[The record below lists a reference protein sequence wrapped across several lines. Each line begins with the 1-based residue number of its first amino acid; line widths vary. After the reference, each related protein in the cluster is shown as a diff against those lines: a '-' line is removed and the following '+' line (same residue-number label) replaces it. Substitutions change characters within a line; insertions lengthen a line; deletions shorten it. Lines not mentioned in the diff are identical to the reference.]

1 MLLYQTEVTMRTKLG
16 RIGLLFAIPLL
27 LSTEGQGWAQLI
39 TPAADGT
46 GTIVTP
52 QGSQY
57 DITGGQTSG
66 NGANLFHSFDRF
78 GLDAGQIANF
88 LSHPNTQN
96 ILSRVVGG
104 EASFI
109 NGLIQVTGS
118 QANLYLMNPSG
129 ILFGASASLNVPAA
143 FTATTANGIQIGD
156 EWFKAVGATNYAN
169 LVGTP
174 HAFAFTTPQPGS
186 IFNAGNLSV
195 GTGQSLTL
203 LGGTVVN
210 TGTIAAPGGNIT
222 IMAVPGEKFVRISQA
237 SSPLSLDL
245 PLATQSQLNGNGA
258 MVSPLAL
265 PALLTGGNLTGATGV
280 IVENGVVKLTSSST
294 PLPSEPGTTLISG
307 TLSTVSDG
315 AASLI
320 QVLGDRVGLLSASI
334 DASAT
339 SGGGTVLIGG
349 DYQGQGTIPTAQ
361 STFVSQD
368 STIHADA
375 IAQGNGGKVIV
386 WADDTTR
393 FYGSIS
399 AQGGVLFGN
408 GGFVETSGKQTLDV
422 NHAQVNT
429 SATAGQPGVWLLDP
443 TNINI
448 ANGGTGVILNG
459 IFDPATT
466 GVAST
471 IAPATIAAA
480 LNGGT
485 SVTITTNSGV
495 GGNGDITLTD
505 SINQAG
511 GGAASL
517 TLTGRRF
524 IRPGA
529 ATINMNSTGGLT
541 FNINQVNPEANPL
554 SSSIQAAIDA
564 IGNVAG
570 ARTINLGA
578 GTYTLGNTINIAKN
592 LTLNGAGAGNTRVS
606 GNNAVRVFS
615 ITGGTV
621 TLNGLTIANG
631 NQGADP
637 IGGGGL
643 LNTSNL
649 TLNNSVVENNTSNL
663 GGGGIRNSGTMVL
676 NNVTVRNNTNLNA
689 FGGGIDNVFGGN
701 LTLNNSLVANN
712 SSLVNGGG
720 IDNFTNATLVLNNS
734 TVSGNSASLSGGGI
748 HNEATSNITLN
759 NSTVA
764 GNSAATG
771 GGINNVSGSSF
782 SLRNSIV
789 SGNTASGSPDVN
801 GTFVSLGNNI
811 IGNSAGGSGFVASD
825 LLNVNP
831 LLAPLGNYGGV
842 TFTHALLPGSPAINA
857 AGAGATAA
865 DQRGVTAVGVR
876 DIGAF
881 ESRQGFVITASTGNG
896 QTTNVTRAFN
906 TPLTITVASP
916 FGEPVAGGLVT
927 FTVPTT
933 GASATLNSTTVTI
946 NAAGQASV
954 NAIANATPGSY
965 AVIASARGANN
976 AAFNLSNLLFG
987 NLTVD
992 TLLDENDNNT
1002 SLGDISLREA
1012 IAFIDTNGTITF
1024 NPALSGGTITTAL
1037 GAFTI
1042 NRSMTIDGA
1051 GATSLTISGNNAN
1064 QVFNVSGAGTIANIN
1079 SLTITQGRG
1088 INGGGIYNFGGAN
1101 LTVNNSTITNNNAL
1115 GLGGTVGGGGGI
1127 YNESATLTVNNSTI
1141 SNNIATG
1148 SNGGGGSGAGLYN
1161 FGGGILTV
1169 NNSTI
1174 TNNTGDTL
1182 GSGTAAGGGGIVN
1195 WGGTLIVTNSTIT
1208 GNRLTSSGSNSL
1220 SGGGISNFSSGST
1233 LRISN
1238 SIVAGN
1244 TALTGREIHSSIA
1257 ATSEGNNL
1265 FGFNSNSGLFN
1276 VALAASDIVPTV
1288 PLSQILA
1295 PLGNYGGATLTHALL
1310 PGSPAINAAGAG
1322 ATAADQ
1328 RGIAVVGGV
1337 RDIGAFES
1345 RGFVVS
1351 AAGGSGQT
1359 TNVTRSFNT
1368 PLTVAVSS
1376 LFGEPVAGGS
1386 VTFNAPATGASATFN
1401 RTPALINANGQASVN
1416 AVANGTPGGYAVT
1429 ATTSGSNIAAFN
1441 LSNIL
1446 FGNLTVD
1453 TLLDENDSNTSLG
1466 DVSLREAIAFVDTNG
1481 TIDFAPSLAGGT
1493 ITLGLGE
1500 LGINRSVSILG
1511 PGATNLAISG
1521 NNSFRV
1527 FNISG
1532 VGTTVT
1538 LNGLTIRNGFATTG
1552 GGIFNNGSNVTATN
1566 LIVSNNLAAS
1576 GGGISNQ
1583 NGGTFILNNSQVIN
1597 NQATNTGLV
1606 GGIGYQ
1612 LGGGG
1617 IFNSASMTIDSST
1630 VANNTAARRGGGIQ
1644 NMDLTGNGSTLS
1656 VLNSAIT
1663 GNSSGGVGG
1672 GIDNVGNGTGATAA
1686 LTLSNSTVSGN
1697 SSSLTAGVS
1706 SNGVDSQIGL
1716 LNTTIANNFATNGF
1730 GGIWNADGGTVNL
1743 SSTIIANNVSR
1754 TNPDV
1759 TGTYTSQGNNLIG
1772 NTTGAIGFG
1781 GGDLLNVNPL
1791 LAALGNYGGTSQ
1803 THALLPGSPA
1813 IDAASTGATA
1823 TDQRGATTFGV
1834 RDIGA
1839 FESQGFTLTASNGT
1853 PQSTNVARSFAVP
1866 LTVTVQ
1872 ANNGIEPVVGGIV
1885 NFAAPTSSATAI
1897 LGSNSAVINNNG
1909 QASVTASANTGIGSY
1924 AVTANTR
1931 GAANTAIF
1939 NLNNSLFDRIIVD
1952 TLSDD
1957 FNNNLAIGD
1966 ISLREAIAFTQLGG
1980 TIDFSPNISGGTINV
1995 TGTPLSSA
2003 DRTLNNV
2010 NTNITS
2016 PNSLTFGN
2024 LFLGNNVI
2032 FSTTAPGSNISLL
2045 GSVNGNYTLTLNTPG
2060 TVQINNAIGNIT
2072 PLSGLTVNASANITS
2087 NIITNGDINFGNTVN
2102 INKNSAIQA
2111 NSGAISSNGTITTSD
2126 NSQITLAA
2134 DGDITVNNIV
2144 SSAGILL
2151 NSGGKLLA
2159 NVLDTSGTTA
2169 GGNITVNGD
2178 RININTLNTNASNG
2192 RAGTV
2197 NLAAQSDAQINSLTA
2212 QGGNGQGGTVNLS
2225 SGDGLS
2231 IDNLTTSSNTGG
2243 AVNIDSGGAL
2253 SIRNLDTS
2261 GTASGGAIRASA
2273 DSIDIV
2279 NQLNSSGSIGSGGG
2293 IDLTSQGGS
2302 IQLSSVNAQGG
2313 DSGQG
2318 GIVTIDANGFFRA
2331 TDSFVD
2337 RNGLTTTISTS
2348 GGLGGGAIRI
2358 EYIST
2363 GTSPFTIG
2371 AIGGATSNGTITS
2384 IATSSTTRL
2393 DPLQQFPRGV
2403 TFNNITIAPKG
2414 VTNPP
2419 EFIDPPSP
2427 PPDLN
2432 IAAVDAFG
2440 GDFTDPQSIIRTLS
2454 KITEQTETRPAIIYV
2469 FAQGEELQ
2477 LAVFLP
2483 DGKPITKSF
2492 PINRQRIL
2500 RQARSFINEVSDP
2513 RKTRTTSYL
2522 KPAQQLY
2529 QWLVEPIAAELEANK
2544 IDTLL
2549 FAMDTGLRSLPVA
2562 ALHDGEQF
2570 LVQKYSLALIPSITL
2585 TDTRYQ
2591 PLKDAQVL
2599 AMGASE
2605 FKDQAPLPAVPVEL
2619 ALVTQDL
2626 WQGKS
2631 FLNKA
2636 FTLENLKFQRFETP
2650 YRIIHLA
2657 THGEFQ
2663 AGSLDN
2669 SYIQLWDTKLRL
2681 DELRQLNWNDPP
2693 VDLLVLSA
2701 CRTAFGDDETELGFA
2716 GIAFH
2721 AGVKSVLASLWYVSD
2736 EGTLGLVTEFY
2747 RQLKTAPIKA
2757 EALQQAQIAMLEGKI
2772 RLEDGQL
2779 RGIGQ
2784 RGGLPLPPEL
2794 AKQNDRQFVH
2804 PFFWAAFT
2812 MIGSPW

>member
-1 MLLYQTEVTMRTKLG
+1 MRTRIG
-16 RIGLLFAIPLL
+16 RIGLLFALPLF
-27 LSTEGQGWAQLI
+27 LSTEARGWAQLI

-57 DITGGQTSG
+57 DITGGQTSS

-118 QANLYLMNPSG
+118 QANLYLINPAG
-129 ILFGASASLNVPAA
+129 ILFGSSASLNVPAA

-222 IMAVPGEKFVRISQA
+222 VMAVPGERFVRISQA
-237 SSPLSLDL
+237 NSLLSLDL
-245 PLATQSQLNGNGA
+245 PLATQSQLNGNSA
-258 MVSPLAL
+258 ISAPLAL

-280 IVENGVVKLTSSST
+280 IVENGVAKLTSSST
-294 PLPSEPGTTLISG
+294 PLPTDPGTTLISG

-349 DYQGQGTIPTAQ
+349 DYQGQGTVPTAQ

-368 STIHADA
+368 STIRADA
-375 IAQGNGGKVIV
+375 IAQGDGGKVIV

-408 GGFVETSGKQTLDV
+408 GGFVETSGKQMLDV
-422 NHAQVNT
+422 THAQVNT
-429 SATAGQPGVWLLDP
+429 SAAAGQSGVWLLDP

-448 ANGGTGVILNG
+448 ANGGTGVIASG

-471 IAPATIAAA
+471 ISPATIAAA

-485 SVTITTNSGV
+485 SVTITTNSGI

-524 IRPGA
+524 TRPGA

-554 SSSIQAAIDA
+554 SNSIQAAIDA

-592 LTLNGAGAGNTRVS
+592 LTLNGAGASNTTVS

-637 IGGGGL
+637 VGGGGL

-663 GGGGIRNSGTMVL
+663 GGGGIRNDGTMVL

-689 FGGGIDNVFGGN
+689 FGGGIDNVFGAN

-712 SSLVNGGG
+712 SSRSNGGG
-720 IDNFTNATLVLNNS
+720 IDNFNNATLVLNNS

-748 HNEATSNITLN
+748 YNEASNITLN

-764 GNSAATG
+764 GNSASTG

-801 GTFVSLGNNI
+801 GTFASLGNNI

-825 LLNVNP
+825 RLNINP
-831 LLAPLGNYGGV
+831 LLAPLGNYGGA
-842 TFTHALLPGSPAINA
+842 TLTYALLPGSPAIDA

-865 DQRGVTAVGVR
+865 DQRGVTAFGVR

-881 ESRQGFVITASTGNG
+881 ESRQGFVITASAGNG

-946 NAAGQASV
+946 NANGQASV
-954 NAIANATPGSY
+954 NATANATPGGY
-965 AVIASARGANN
+965 TVTANTN
-976 AAFNLSNLLFG
+976 GSNIAAFNLSNLLFG

-992 TLLDENDNNT
+992 TVLDENDNNT

-1012 IAFIDTNGTITF
+1012 IAFVDTNGTINF
-1024 NPALSGGTITTAL
+1024 APALAGGTIVLTQGELVLSRST
-1037 GAFTI
+1037 TI
-1042 NRSMTIDGA
+1042 NGA
-1051 GATSLTISGNNAN
+1051 GVSNLSISGNNTNRVFSITAGNIILDSLTITGGNAIINVGGGISQTGTSNLTIRNSTIFGNTASGNGGGIDVNPAPGGFTSTIINSTISGNT
-1064 QVFNVSGAGTIANIN
+1064 AGD
-1079 SLTITQGRG
+1079 R
-1088 INGGGIYNFGGAN
+1088 
-1101 LTVNNSTITNNNAL
+1101 
-1115 GLGGTVGGGGGI
+1115 
-1127 YNESATLTVNNSTI
+1127 
-1141 SNNIATG
+1141 
-1148 SNGGGGSGAGLYN
+1148 
-1161 FGGGILTV
+1161 
-1169 NNSTI
+1169 
-1174 TNNTGDTL
+1174 
-1182 GSGTAAGGGGIVN
+1182 
-1195 WGGTLIVTNSTIT
+1195 
-1208 GNRLTSSGSNSL
+1208 
-1220 SGGGISNFSSGST
+1220 GGGISLGSNANVNFTNST
-1233 LRISN
+1233 LTQNTARFVGGGINNSFGGTVNLSN
-1238 SIVAGN
+1238 TIVAGN
-1244 TALTGREIHSSIA
+1244 INANSPDISGSI
-1257 ATSEGNNL
+1257 TSQGNNL
-1265 FGFNSNSGLFN
+1265 VGNTTGSTGLI
-1276 VALAASDIVPTV
+1276 ASDLQNVN
-1288 PLSQILA
+1288 PLLA

-1310 PGSPAINAAGAG
+1310 PGSPAINAAGTG

-1345 RGFVVS
+1345 RGFVIS
-1351 AAGGSGQT
+1351 AAGGNGQT
-1359 TNVTRSFNT
+1359 TNVTRPFNT

-1376 LFGEPVAGGS
+1376 PFGEPVAGGS
-1386 VTFNAPATGASATFN
+1386 VTFTAPTTGASATFN
-1401 RTPALINANGQASVN
+1401 STTTLIGANGQASVN
-1416 AVANGTPGGYAVT
+1416 AAANATPGGYTVT
-1429 ATTSGSNIAAFN
+1429 ANTNGSNIAAFN

-1466 DVSLREAIAFVDTNG
+1466 DISLREAIAFVDTNG
-1481 TIDFAPSLAGGT
+1481 TIDFAPALAGGT
-1493 ITLGLGE
+1493 ITLTQGE
-1500 LGINRSVSILG
+1500 LVLSRSTTINGAGVS
-1511 PGATNLAISG
+1511 NLSISG
-1521 NNSFRV
+1521 NNTNRV
-1527 FNISG
+1527 FSITAGNIILDSLTITG
-1532 VGTTVT
+1532 GNAIINVGGGISQTGTS
-1538 LNGLTIRNGFATTG
+1538 NLTIRNSTISGNTASGNG
-1552 GGIFNNGSNVTATN
+1552 GGIDVNPAPGGFTSTIINSTISGNTAGDR
-1566 LIVSNNLAAS
+1566 
-1576 GGGISNQ
+1576 GGGISLGSNA
-1583 NGGTFILNNSQVIN
+1583 NVNFTNSTLTQ
-1597 NQATNTGLV
+1597 
-1606 GGIGYQ
+1606 
-1612 LGGGG
+1612 
-1617 IFNSASMTIDSST
+1617 
-1630 VANNTAARRGGGIQ
+1630 NTARF
-1644 NMDLTGNGSTLS
+1644 
-1656 VLNSAIT
+1656 
-1663 GNSSGGVGG
+1663 VGG
-1672 GIDNVGNGTGATAA
+1672 GIN
-1686 LTLSNSTVSGN
+1686 NS
-1697 SSSLTAGVS
+1697 
-1706 SNGVDSQIGL
+1706 
-1716 LNTTIANNFATNGF
+1716 F
-1730 GGIWNADGGTVNL
+1730 GGTVNL
-1743 SSTIIANNVSR
+1743 SNTIVAGNINANS
-1754 TNPDV
+1754 PDIS
-1759 TGTYTSQGNNLIG
+1759 GGITSQGNNLVG
-1772 NTTGAIGFG
+1772 NTTGGFG
-1781 GGDLLNVNPL
+1781 FAASDLLNLNPL
-1791 LAALGNYGGTSQ
+1791 LAPLGNYGGTSQ

-1813 IDAASTGATA
+1813 IDAAGAGATT
-1823 TDQRGATTFGV
+1823 TDQRGAATFGI

-1839 FESQGFTLTASNGT
+1839 FESQGFTLIASNGT

-1866 LTVTVQ
+1866 LTVTVRS
-1872 ANNGIEPVVGGIV
+1872 NNGIEPVAGGIV
-1885 NFAAPTSSATAI
+1885 TFAAPTSGATAI
-1897 LGSNSAVINNNG
+1897 LGSNGAAINNNG
-1909 QASVTASANTGIGSY
+1909 QASVTASANIGIGSY

-1931 GAANTAIF
+1931 GATNTATF
-1939 NLNNSLFDRIIVD
+1939 NLNNSLFSRIVVD

-1957 FNNNLAIGD
+1957 FNNNLAVGD
-1966 ISLREAIAFTQLGG
+1966 ISLREAIAFTQPGS
-1980 TIDFSPNISGGTINV
+1980 TIDFSPSISGGTINV
-1995 TGTPLSSA
+1995 TSTPLSSA

-2024 LFLGNNVI
+2024 LFLSNNVI

-2045 GSVNGNYTLTLNTPG
+2045 GSVNGNHTLTLNTPG

-2072 PLSGLTVNASANITS
+2072 PLSRLTVNAPANVTS
-2087 NIITNGDINFGNTVN
+2087 NIITDGDIRFNNPVS
-2102 INKNSAIQA
+2102 INNNATIQA
-2111 NSGAISSNGTITTSD
+2111 NSGGITNNGTITTSD
-2126 NSQITLAA
+2126 NSQIALIA
-2134 DGDITVNNIV
+2134 DGDITVSNIV
-2144 SSAGILL
+2144 TSAGILL
-2151 NSGGKLLA
+2151 NSGGTLVA
-2159 NVLDTSGTTA
+2159 NILDTSGTLA

-2178 RININTLNTNASNG
+2178 RININTLNTNATNG
-2192 RAGTV
+2192 AAGTI
-2197 NLAAQSDAQINSLTA
+2197 NLAAQSNAQINSVTA

-2225 SGDGLS
+2225 SGNGLS
-2231 IDNLTTSSNTGG
+2231 IDNLTTSSNVGG
-2243 AVNIDSGGAL
+2243 AVNIDSSGTL

-2261 GTASGGAIRASA
+2261 GTASGGTIRASA

-2279 NQLNSSGSIGSGGG
+2279 NQLNSSASVGSGGSIG
-2293 IDLTSQGGS
+2293 LTSQGGS

-2318 GIVTIDANGFFRA
+2318 GTVTLDANGFFRA

-2337 RNGLTTTISTS
+2337 RNGISTTISTA
-2348 GGLGGGAIRI
+2348 GGLGGGAVRI

-2371 AIGGATSNGTITS
+2371 AIGGVTSNGTIAT

-2414 VTNPP
+2414 VTRPP
-2419 EFIDPPSP
+2419 EFIDPPAP

-2432 IAAVDAFG
+2432 IAAIDSFG

-2454 KITEQTETRPAIIYV
+2454 RIVEQTETRPAIVYV

-2483 DGKPITKSF
+2483 DGKPITKSL
-2492 PINRQRIL
+2492 PINRQQVL
-2500 RQARSFINEVSDP
+2500 RQVRSFVNEVSDP

-2529 QWLVEPIAAELEANK
+2529 QWLVEPIEAELEANK

-2562 ALHDGEQF
+2562 ALHDGQQF

-2619 ALVTQDL
+2619 ALVTKDL

-2663 AGSLDN
+2663 AGALDN

-2681 DELRQLNWNDPP
+2681 NELRQLNWNDPP

-2757 EALQQAQIAMLEGKI
+2757 EALRQAQIAMLEGKI

-2794 AKQNDRQFVH
+2794 AKQNDRQFSH